1 MIGNGEEVPSPP
13 RVCNLVLVMHGS
25 LTTTLQTD
33 ENPGK
38 AKEEMD
44 ECPPKI
50 SALPEE
56 AGTEHLIFL
65 TNVIFLPKDRMIQG
79 GFVREQIFLIEHVV
93 DPGME
98 VMGDQKEEAVFQKM
112 VQQPVNQSGVE
123 TQKVQALQQVADPVL
138 QQMMDQVA
146 DPVLQ

>member
-13 RVCNLVLVMHGS
+13 RVRNLVVVMHGS

-38 AKEEMD
+38 AKEVVD
-44 ECPPKI
+44 EDTPKI
-50 SALPEE
+50 TALPVE

-65 TNVIFLPKDRMIQG
+65 ANVIFLPKDRMIQG
-79 GFVREQIFLIEHVV
+79 RFVGEQMFLIEDVV

-98 VMGDQKEEAVFQKM
+98 VMGDQKEEAVFQKI
-112 VQQPVNQSGVE
+112 VQQPVDQSGEE
-123 TQKVQALQQVADPVL
+123 TRMV
-138 QQMMDQVA
+138 
-146 DPVLQ
+146 